1 MSRLPV
7 IDAERALL
15 RVVGGLICIAVVWQ
29 SELVVSRA
37 RAWSYGNDVAAMG
50 VFVVQVISS
59 QEDRAAALIAR
70 LAQGAVDDCLVPKRE
85 VMHRKSGQWHRILE
99 KLFPD
104 YVFVQTSASERV
116 REVRG
121 RVPALSRTFT
131 SAGDTCLSLTAD
143 EVARINVTTNVDT
156 HVMEMSE
163 GVIEEDRVTVIHG
176 SFKGHEARIAR
187 VGRHKRL
194 AWVDM
199 DMFGRHKTIRVRLEI
214 VSKK

>member
-1 MSRLPV
+1 MSRLPAIV
-7 IDAERALL
+7 AERALL

-104 YVFVQTSASERV
+104 YVFVQTSASNGFARCAAAC
-116 REVRG
+116 
-121 RVPALSRTFT
+121 PH
-131 SAGDTCLSLTAD
+131 SAARSHLQAIHACLSPPMKLP
-143 EVARINVTTNVDT
+143 
-156 HVMEMSE
+156 
-163 GVIEEDRVTVIHG
+163 G
-176 SFKGHEARIAR
+176 STSPQTWTR
-187 VGRHKRL
+187 
-194 AWVDM
+194 M
-199 DMFGRHKTIRVRLEI
+199 
-214 VSKK
+214 

>member
-7 IDAERALL
+7 IVAERALL

-99 KLFPD
+99 KLFPG
-104 YVFVQTSASERV
+104 YVFVRTSAPKQI
-116 REVRG
+116 REALG
-121 RVPALSRTFT
+121 RVPAFTRMLT
-131 SAGDTCLSLTAD
+131 SAGDTCLPLTAD

-176 SFKGHEARIAR
+176 PFKGHEARIAR

-199 DMFGRHKTIRVRLEI
+199 DMFGRRKTIRVRLEI